1 MKETYCLAIDL
12 VGSTT
17 AGQRRSTA
25 ENERFNRAL
34 VTHLGEYIRVAELG
48 QTLIKFEGDGWLVM
62 TKDVNLVPAL
72 CCVALALRTHF
83 RAQMTRL
90 IEDDSQQGSTGMTRI
105 PPLRISV
112 CCGLDSEVL
121 LPTGLSDFVGDSA
134 RLATRAGK
142 YCRGNEVVVDDTVR
156 NFTQHDFAYSKDI
169 VPLRSGKFS
178 KQIQQQAPGQ
188 LFVLASLNASGYR
201 TERLTGLLAMLSQI
215 DPKKPTRPAR
225 ENLLSEDPE
234 VAGRG
239 IDFELVWGQLVGEPN
254 RRSAAIVTAKHT
266 NEVFVPPR
274 VLGDE
279 TWRGLF
285 WAFDDAASTDRQLYF
300 KRLGRVRSWAGT
312 EDTLDLTLEHTFY
325 AHFLATNLNLQLP
338 TNGKPHPILRRIEEL
353 AGDDRLGR
361 QVFLASPLNV
371 LAAVVSSDGVLFAPR
386 RGDHLKER
394 PGTLQTSVG
403 GFWEWK
409 DGTMPL
415 KTLQR
420 EAEEELGLVVAADE
434 VEFVAFG
441 FNGQTGEP
449 DLLAVVH
456 SGRNRGEIYDGWLA
470 KTNGNP
476 MTTEVS
482 LDPRRL
488 ALEVNVRTAD
498 PDELVKFIQK
508 WRRQDEWSQ
517 PSDCASILT
526 ALTRYVEPNVL
537 REAFLS
543 TAGRA

>member
-1 MKETYCLAIDL
+1 M
-12 VGSTT
+12 
-17 AGQRRSTA
+17 
-25 ENERFNRAL
+25 
-34 VTHLGEYIRVAELG
+34 
-48 QTLIKFEGDGWLVM
+48 
-62 TKDVNLVPAL
+62 
-72 CCVALALRTHF
+72 
-83 RAQMTRL
+83 
-90 IEDDSQQGSTGMTRI
+90 
-105 PPLRISV
+105 PPNQ
-112 CCGLDSEVL
+112 
-121 LPTGLSDFVGDSA
+121 LS
-134 RLATRAGK
+134 R
-142 YCRGNEVVVDDTVR
+142 
-156 NFTQHDFAYSKDI
+156 H
-169 VPLRSGKFS
+169 
-178 KQIQQQAPGQ
+178 
-188 LFVLASLNASGYR
+188 
-201 TERLTGLLAMLSQI
+201 
-215 DPKKPTRPAR
+215 
-225 ENLLSEDPE
+225 
-234 VAGRG
+234 
-239 IDFELVWGQLVGEPN
+239 
-254 RRSAAIVTAKHT
+254 
-266 NEVFVPPR
+266 
-274 VLGDE
+274 
-279 TWRGLF
+279 
-285 WAFDDAASTDRQLYF
+285 
-300 KRLGRVRSWAGT
+300 SW
-312 EDTLDLTLEHTFY
+312 
-325 AHFLATNLNLQLP
+325 
-338 TNGKPHPILRRIEEL
+338 
-353 AGDDRLGR
+353 
-361 QVFLASPLNV
+361 
-371 LAAVVSSDGVLFAPR
+371 
-386 RGDHLKER
+386 
-394 PGTLQTSVG
+394 TSVG